1 MIIDCGSC
9 AVAGPA
15 CDDCVV
21 SVLLGVPD
29 LPLRATDLPPGATDL
44 PLRATGLP
52 PGATDLPD
60 DHAAAFAVL
69 AESGLVPPL
78 RLVRSVRAS

>member
-15 CDDCVV
+15 CGDCVV
-21 SVLLGVPD
+21 TVLLGMPGAPAAPEVPD
-29 LPLRATDLPPGATDL
+29 T
-44 PLRATGLP
+44 
-52 PGATDLPD
+52 
-60 DHAAAFAVL
+60 HAPALAVL

-78 RLVRSVRAS
+78 RLVRGDGRPGERGGQPGSARAV